1 MITVLSALGAIFSL
15 GGNIAIAKKRKVG
28 WLIWIAGN
36 IAWIGVNLLGEFNAA
51 MVLMYVAYLGINIK
65 GFIDWNKQEKT

>member
-15 GGNIAIAKKRKVG
+15 GGNVAITKKKKVG

-36 IAWIGVNLLGEFNAA
+36 IAWIGVNLLGDFNAA

-65 GFIDWNKQEKT
+65 GFIDWSKQEKT